1 MLNNLIEL
9 SKNFMSELKD
19 PWLWF
24 FAAAAGLL
32 IFIVLASRFVA
43 RIAPFKNHQ
52 KIIWTI
58 DIVFIP
64 SFILC
69 VESILKRIVGPET
82 KTFIKHIELVS
93 ASVLWLVSAWFLARA
108 LNLFL
113 WGTTFKEKTGNESPL
128 LIRSLVAALIYFVA
142 FYGIWTSVFGREVT
156 GLLVSTGIIAAVLGL
171 ALQSVLSDLF
181 SGLAITI
188 ENPFSVGD
196 WIELKD
202 GTMGKVVDITW
213 RSTRLLSWN
222 NSIYVIPNN
231 IAASSIIHNYDQPE
245 KPYAYWTYV
254 SVDAD
259 VPPDMVMQLLL
270 EATLTSKS
278 VLRHPPPVVLLNDA
292 TTKPFKYMVYI
303 YFQNFHTHW
312 AGKSD
317 LFSNILSYLAKA
329 GISPAAV
336 KYEIDTQEART
347 KEIRELSVLEHLHEI
362 NIFKPLSDDDIEA
375 IAGSSETKTF
385 HPGEM
390 VIQKDDTDNSLFI
403 ISSGVVSILEKD
415 SMGQHME
422 ITRLST
428 SEYFG
433 EMSLLTGE
441 PRSAIVKALTSVKL
455 INVPKEALEPILK
468 AKPELSDKLAQ
479 IMADR
484 RTRTEAFIDSIRKP
498 SSLATTRSYVTRI
511 RSFFGLNIV

>member
-1 MLNNLIEL
+1 MLNNLLEF
-9 SKNFMSELKD
+9 SKKFISELKD
-19 PWLWF
+19 PWLWLF
-24 FAAAAGLL
+24 VAAAGLL
-32 IFIVLASRFVA
+32 IFVIFASRFVA

-52 KIIWTI
+52 KVIWAI

-69 VESILKRIVGPET
+69 IESILKKIVGPET
-82 KTFIKHIELVS
+82 ITFIRNIELVS
-93 ASVLWLVSAWFLARA
+93 ASILWLVGAWLLTRG
-108 LNLFL
+108 LKLFL
-113 WGTTFKEKTGNESPL
+113 WGTTFKEKTGAESPL
-128 LIRSLVAALIYFVA
+128 LIRSLVAAAIYFVA

-202 GTMGKVVDITW
+202 GTIGKVVDITW

-222 NSIYVIPNN
+222 NSIYVVPNN

-245 KPYAYWTYV
+245 KPYAYWTYI

-259 VPPDMVMQLLL
+259 IPSGIVLQFLL
-270 EATLTSKS
+270 EAALTCKS
-278 VLRHPPPVVLLNDA
+278 VLRYPSPVVRLSDA
-292 TTKPFKYMVYI
+292 TTQPFKYMIYV
-303 YFQNFHTHW
+303 YFQDFNTHW
-312 AGKSD
+312 AGKSA
-317 LFSNILSYLAKA
+317 LFSNIVSYLTKA

-336 KYEIDTQEART
+336 KYEIDTREAPTEEVR
-347 KEIRELSVLEHLHEI
+347 RLSVLEHLHEI
-362 NIFKPLSDDDIEA
+362 NIFKPLSEDDIET
-375 IAGSSETKTF
+375 IAGSSEIKTF

-403 ISSGVVSILEKD
+403 ISSGVVSILEND
-415 SMGQHME
+415 GMGQHME
-422 ITRLST
+422 IARLGT
-428 SEYFG
+428 SECFG

-441 PRSAIVKALTSVKL
+441 PRTAIVKALTSVEV
-455 INVPKEALEPILK
+455 INVPKEALEPVLK

-484 RTRTEAFIDSIRKP
+484 RARTEAFIDSIRKSP
-498 SSLATTRSYVTRI
+498 SLATTRSYVTKI
-511 RSFFGLNIV
+511 RSFFGLDIV

>member
-1 MLNNLIEL
+1 M
-9 SKNFMSELKD
+9 K
-19 PWLWF
+19 
-24 FAAAAGLL
+24 
-32 IFIVLASRFVA
+32 
-43 RIAPFKNHQ
+43 
-52 KIIWTI
+52 
-58 DIVFIP
+58 
-64 SFILC
+64 
-69 VESILKRIVGPET
+69 
-82 KTFIKHIELVS
+82 
-93 ASVLWLVSAWFLARA
+93 
-108 LNLFL
+108 
-113 WGTTFKEKTGNESPL
+113 
-128 LIRSLVAALIYFVA
+128 
-142 FYGIWTSVFGREVT
+142 
-156 GLLVSTGIIAAVLGL
+156 STH
-171 ALQSVLSDLF
+171 
-181 SGLAITI
+181 
-188 ENPFSVGD
+188 
-196 WIELKD
+196 
-202 GTMGKVVDITW
+202 
-213 RSTRLLSWN
+213 R
-222 NSIYVIPNN
+222 
-231 IAASSIIHNYDQPE
+231 
-245 KPYAYWTYV
+245 KP
-254 SVDAD
+254 
-259 VPPDMVMQLLL
+259 
-270 EATLTSKS
+270 
-278 VLRHPPPVVLLNDA
+278 
-292 TTKPFKYMVYI
+292 
-303 YFQNFHTHW
+303 
-312 AGKSD
+312 
-317 LFSNILSYLAKA
+317 
-329 GISPAAV
+329 PA
-336 KYEIDTQEART
+336 

-441 PRSAIVKALTSVKL
+441 PRSAIVKALTSVKV